1 MGASWRRDWTYTPRG
16 TVQLYQPTSRGRT
29 SQGLVS
35 LILSIGMG
43 HGGPAPAALPFF
55 VGLATLILP
64 YLVASQM
71 KQSKDNQYKDIADE
85 EELGGV

>member
-1 MGASWRRDWTYTPRG
+1 MFFTWLILTIIGVVLTY
-16 TVQLYQPTSRGRT
+16 
-29 SQGLVS
+29 VS
-35 LILSIGMG
+35 LILSIGIG